1 MSKIVTQSKLNEL
14 VGGTVDLGK
23 GGYCPTYKEIVD
35 NWQGE
40 AIEINITSARVYYDA
55 YADDSYSEVYIK
67 SSTEVPV
74 DIEVYIEYSTT
85 GTGDWHDWEQPLV
98 INATNDTAYDTW
110 GGYYSPTYFR
120 IKSVRKVN
128 LSDPDVNLSISKE
141 VVYSGPREKYN
152 NFIVLDVGQSGIDVT
167 FTLTATAPVTHGVDI
182 NIEWDEYNNLGNKTG
197 HYSTL
202 LTISEGEIST
212 YYMTTVG
219 VVDAE
224 GYTQN
229 EQIMDVTPTSDEYCN
244 YLF

>member
-1 MSKIVTQSKLNEL
+1 M
-14 VGGTVDLGK
+14 
-23 GGYCPTYKEIVD
+23 
-35 NWQGE
+35 
-40 AIEINITSARVYYDA
+40 
-55 YADDSYSEVYIK
+55 
-67 SSTEVPV
+67 
-74 DIEVYIEYSTT
+74 
-85 GTGDWHDWEQPLV
+85 
-98 INATNDTAYDTW
+98 W

-120 IKSVRKVN
+120 IKSAHKAN
-128 LSDPDVNLSISKE
+128 SSDPDVNLSISKE

-152 NFIVLDVGQSGIDVT
+152 NFIVLSVDQSGIDVT
-167 FTLTATAPVTHGVDI
+167 FTLTATAPVTHWVDI

-212 YYMTTVG
+212 YYTTTVG